1 MIDFKK
7 FRLGKKKEQQ
17 EATPPADS
25 FHVEQDVV
33 ELDLDDRPA
42 HSDDDVLARL
52 GFKNPDETANKQ
64 ETNTFPNLTN
74 FAQEQKATS
83 SPLSSQN
90 DKDLDAIQLERK
102 RNLEQLRESIVKSRL
117 MAEKNDTNPFE
128 ELNNRAALKPKS
140 TPSVSSNS
148 MSSDD
153 FFKTSEESQL
163 EDIQQQRQRSLEQ
176 LRENI
181 VQSKLDLDQFKSTDE
196 NPRLNNSLDEEFE
209 QFKATHVSEYRSD
222 DVNITFIEQT
232 RRKSKSQKKK
242 RMIVTAIIAGTVLTG
257 AAFAVKHF
265 MDQQAEA
272 EAEVITTPVPTPM
285 EATPPAT
292 ETPAEQVPVDTQ
304 QTANA
309 TPAPTEVAPLAPTP
323 TEQAPATTAPP
334 APTATVVE
342 EPKKALVDDSLLHQP
357 VASNPSLVQEELA
370 KLQELEKQLQEQ
382 EALLEAQNKDAEKL
396 IKLKEERIRLLE
408 AQLTKTGGQ

>member
-42 HSDDDVLARL
+42 NSDDVLARL

-64 ETNTFPNLTN
+64 DTNTFPDLTN
-74 FAQEQKATS
+74 FAQEQKATPNS
-83 SPLSSQN
+83 SPLFSQN
-90 DKDLDAIQLERK
+90 EKELDAIQLERK

-117 MAEKNDTNPFE
+117 MAEKNNTNPFE
-128 ELNNRAALKPKS
+128 ELNNRAALKPQP

-196 NPRLNNSLDEEFE
+196 NPRLNNSIDEEFE

-272 EAEVITTPVPTPM
+272 EAEVITTPVPTPV

-292 ETPAEQVPVDTQ
+292 DTPAEQMPVDTQ
-304 QTANA
+304 QTANG
-309 TPAPTEVAPLAPTP
+309 TPAPTEVAPPAPAP
-323 TEQAPATTAPP
+323 TEQPQATAP
-334 APTATVVE
+334 APTVTATE
-342 EPKKALVDDSLLHQP
+342 EPKKGLVDDSLLHQP

-396 IKLKEERIRLLE
+396 IKLKEERIKLLE